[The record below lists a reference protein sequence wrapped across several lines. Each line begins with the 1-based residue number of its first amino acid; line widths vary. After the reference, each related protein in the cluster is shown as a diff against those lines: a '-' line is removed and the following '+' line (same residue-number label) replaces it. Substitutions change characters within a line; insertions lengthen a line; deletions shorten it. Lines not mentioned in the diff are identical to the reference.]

1 MHKICTFAYKGA
13 GNIDFTQ
20 VAMGA
25 TMGGVIGGVSSA
37 MGEWANSFIGSYF
50 GASFNNIANIPLRET
65 LQGAAGGL
73 LAGSTMGAL
82 MYSFNGAKG
91 SFWDNV
97 LMSAAMGTIM
107 GATSGYIKGVELQKQ
122 VRLQKNLAEAAPAP
136 NKPLHR
142 PYIRKNVREAVEATA
157 LRTADGK
164 FRDANTGTPIKGNY
178 DFGHK
183 RGFEYWRLKSWD
195 ESKGYTQPQF
205 NDFVNNPYFYQI
217 ESPTFNQSHNFE
229 LKGTFNIDYSKYSPF

>member
-1 MHKICTFAYKGA
+1 
-13 GNIDFTQ
+13 
-20 VAMGA
+20 
-25 TMGGVIGGVSSA
+25 MGGVIGGVSSA

-97 LMSAAMGTIM
+97 LMNAAMGTIM

-122 VRLQKNLAEAAPAP
+122 VRLQKNLAEA
-136 NKPLHR
+136 
-142 PYIRKNVREAVEATA
+142 
-157 LRTADGK
+157 
-164 FRDANTGTPIKGNY
+164 
-178 DFGHK
+178 
-183 RGFEYWRLKSWD
+183 
-195 ESKGYTQPQF
+195 QPQKKAQVHHF
-205 NDFVNNPYFYQI
+205 ATNKNNKYTKLIKRYTDKYGLDLDDSQNKESLPHGGRHANEYHRWVLKQIDMIDQMSNGDQQLFLKYFENYVKQPVRNNPSILY
-217 ESPTFNQSHNFE
+217 
-229 LKGTFNIDYSKYSPF
+229 KDYWLSVKYMGQ

>member
-1 MHKICTFAYKGA
+1 MHKICNYFAYKGA

-20 VAMGA
+20 VAMDA

-37 MGEWANSFIGSYF
+37 MGELANSFIGSYF

-97 LMSAAMGTIM
+97 LMNAAMGTIM
-107 GATSGYIKGVELQKQ
+107 GATSGYIKGIELQKQ

-136 NKPLHR
+136 KNPETSNSTCTDLV
-142 PYIRKNVREAVEATA
+142 PYYPSNGGASDKWTYE
-157 LRTADGK
+157 
-164 FRDANTGTPIKGNY
+164 
-178 DFGHK
+178 
-183 RGFEYWRLKSWD
+183 
-195 ESKGYTQPQF
+195 
-205 NDFVNNPYFYQI
+205 
-217 ESPTFNQSHNFE
+217 
-229 LKGTFNIDYSKYSPF
+229 